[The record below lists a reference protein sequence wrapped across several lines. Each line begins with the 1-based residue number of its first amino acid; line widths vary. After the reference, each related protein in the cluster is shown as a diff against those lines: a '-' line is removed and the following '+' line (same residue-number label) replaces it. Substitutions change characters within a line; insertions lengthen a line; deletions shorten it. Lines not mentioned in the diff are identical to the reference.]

1 MVGTLGKLS
10 FTFNNIRKDYIQMLV
25 GRKRPSWAPVKRKL
39 VRVPHRAGALF
50 INTETEERRIDVPLV
65 IKAKKD
71 MADLQKIKEN
81 LADWLYTEQPAEL
94 IFDDELDRTYLALI
108 DGSVD
113 LDEIVNRGRGVIT
126 FVCPMPYK
134 LGKIN
139 THKFTQEWSTET
151 TSYFTNKGNVE
162 APAFIEMT
170 VKKPSTF
177 LDVWFGEYP
186 HNRDYFRIGY
196 PLTVEQTTVQER
208 ERVMWDEMATPVGWT
223 PVTGQIEEMK
233 GTGSFKSRDGYAL
246 YCEDYGQ
253 EKGFHGAIAKK
264 NIPGGPI
271 QDFEMEA
278 WVRLKSKSIGEMGR
292 VEVLLLDDTSNIVA
306 RINMNDLYW
315 DAGITKAYM
324 RIGNSGTPNS
334 IRKLVDTNGAHPNTF
349 NQFYGRLRIARRGK
363 EWSVYVARFRDGTE
377 IDDASLPVKWVDEV
391 GNPMTERKIAQVMIA
406 ICKWDNNQPVDVI
419 QIDDLKI
426 WKVNKVPS
434 NAQPYIFDTGDKI
447 VIDTEKSLV
456 TINGEKAIN
465 LKEIFSNFP
474 IVIRGDNRIDI
485 MPPDVNAT
493 ISYRERYR

>member
-1 MVGTLGKLS
+1 MGKLS

-25 GRKRPSWAPVKRKL
+25 GRKRPSWAPVKRRL
-39 VRVPHRAGALF
+39 VRVPHRAGALLL
-50 INTETEERRIDVPLV
+50 NTETEERRIDVPLV

-71 MADLQKIKEN
+71 MADLQKLKEE
-81 LADWLYTEQPAEL
+81 LANWLYTEQPAEL

-126 FVCPMPYK
+126 FVCLMPYK

-139 THKFTQEWSTET
+139 IHKFTQEWSTET
-151 TSYFTNKGNVE
+151 TSYFTNKGSVE
-162 APAFIEMT
+162 APALIEMT

-196 PLTVEQTTVQER
+196 PLTVEETTVQER
-208 ERVMWDEMATPVGWT
+208 ERVMWDEMATPIGWT
-223 PVTGQIEEMK
+223 PVTGQFKEMK
-233 GTGSFKSRDGYAL
+233 GTGSFKSRNGHAL
-246 YCEDYGQ
+246 YCEDYGK
-253 EKGFHGAIAKK
+253 ETGFYGAIAKK
-264 NIPGGPI
+264 NIPGGPL

-278 WVRLKSKSIGEMGR
+278 WVTLKSKNIGEMGR
-292 VEVLLLDDTSNIVA
+292 VEVLLLDETSNVVS
-306 RINMNDLYW
+306 RINMNDLY
-315 DAGITKAYM
+315 ATAEITRAHM
-324 RIGNSGTPNS
+324 TIGNSETPKS
-334 IRKLVDTNGAHPNTF
+334 FRKLVDTSGFYSTTF
-349 NQFYGRLRIARRGK
+349 NQFRGRLRIARRGK
-363 EWSVYVARFRDGTE
+363 VWSVYVAKFIDGTE
-377 IDDASLPVKWVDEV
+377 KDGASLVERWIDET

-406 ICKWDNNQPVDVI
+406 ICKWDNHQPINEI

-447 VIDTEKSLV
+447 VIDTERSLV
-456 TINGEKAIN
+456 TINGKNAIN
-465 LKEIFSNFP
+465 IKEIFSNFP
-474 IVIRGDNRIDI
+474 VVIRGENRIDI

>member
-1 MVGTLGKLS
+1 
-10 FTFNNIRKDYIQMLV
+10 MLV
-25 GRKRPSWAPVKRKL
+25 GRKRPSWAPVKRRL
-39 VRVPHRAGALF
+39 VRVPHRAGALLL
-50 INTETEERRIDVPLV
+50 NTETEERRIDVPLV

-71 MADLQKIKEN
+71 MADLQKLKEE
-81 LADWLYTEQPAEL
+81 LANWLYTEQPAEL

-139 THKFTQEWSTET
+139 IHKFTQEWSTET
-151 TSYFTNKGNVE
+151 TSYFTNKGSVE
-162 APAFIEMT
+162 APALIEMT

-196 PLTVEQTTVQER
+196 PLTVEETTVQER
-208 ERVMWDEMATPVGWT
+208 ERVMWDEMATPIGWT
-223 PVTGQIEEMK
+223 PVTGQFEEMK
-233 GTGSFKSRDGYAL
+233 GTGSFKSRNGHAL
-246 YCEDYGQ
+246 YCEDYGK
-253 EKGFHGAIAKK
+253 ETGFYGAIAKK
-264 NIPGGPI
+264 NIPGGPL

-278 WVRLKSKSIGEMGR
+278 WVTLKSKNIGEMGR
-292 VEVLLLDDTSNIVA
+292 VEVLLLDETSNVVS
-306 RINMNDLYW
+306 RINMNDLY
-315 DAGITKAYM
+315 ATAEITRAHM
-324 RIGNSGTPNS
+324 TIGNSETPKS
-334 IRKLVDTNGAHPNTF
+334 FRKLVDTSGFYSTTF
-349 NQFYGRLRIARRGK
+349 NQFRGRLRIARRGK
-363 EWSVYVARFRDGTE
+363 VWSVYVAKFIDGTE
-377 IDDASLPVKWVDEV
+377 KDGASLVERWIDET

-406 ICKWDNNQPVDVI
+406 ICKWDNHQPINEI

-447 VIDTEKSLV
+447 VIDTERSLV
-456 TINGEKAIN
+456 TINGKNAIN
-465 LKEIFSNFP
+465 IKEIFSNFP
-474 IVIRGDNRIDI
+474 VVIRGENRIDI

>member
-1 MVGTLGKLS
+1 
-10 FTFNNIRKDYIQMLV
+10 MLV
-25 GRKRPSWAPVKRKL
+25 GRKRPSWAPVKRRL
-39 VRVPHRAGALF
+39 VRVPHRAGALLL
-50 INTETEERRIDVPLV
+50 NTETEERRIDVPLV

-71 MADLQKIKEN
+71 MADLQKLKED

-151 TSYFTNKGNVE
+151 ISYFTNKGNVE
-162 APAFIEMT
+162 APALIEMT

-223 PVTGQIEEMK
+223 PVTGQVEEMK

-315 DAGITKAYM
+315 DAEITKAYM
-324 RIGNSGTPNS
+324 RIGNAGTPNS

-456 TINGEKAIN
+456 TINGKNAIN

-474 IVIRGDNRIDI
+474 IVIRGENRIDI